1 MTYTNTAQNLASMG
15 RNGDDTLLHVN
26 RNELAGLQALLGPVS
41 VNPKTGMPEAYG
53 WTSMLGSLIG
63 GLGSFGAGAVLEP
76 VISETIAGKM
86 GSDFI
91 ESALSKIIPAAVGA
105 GIGAAVGG
113 ATGGKG
119 GALGGAVQG
128 FMSGGLGA
136 YGSED
141 VLGKGPTADPLD
153 AAMNQAKTNTA
164 DALYKTSPD
173 IKGGE
178 WQPTDSLYKP
188 DILKT
193 TTPDATSLGVGK
205 YIESAPVERA
215 GAYSSGAGTSTL
227 DQLGSNFSRLYDNL
241 SQGDN
246 LKNIASDYAPYLF
259 QAGLIGQGFADQTN
273 ANDYNKKQQEN
284 YRNMQ
289 RLRNWQADQMVNK
302 MFAGIPQYYADG
314 GPVSMGVQG
323 PLPVKVTIP
332 RSALDEA
339 EAAGGLENLNA
350 FANGGF
356 INTQQ
361 VNPEAF
367 YPQSQIPK
375 AQPYLAATPI
385 RHEVLN
391 NFAEGGYIDGDG
403 DGQSDDID
411 ADIDGQEPVKVADG
425 EFVVPKHIVDM
436 IGSDRLEELL
446 KQVREASYGRDEQI
460 PQNAGRLAAQRLLE
474 RYA

>member
-76 VISETIAGKM
+76 VISSTIAGET

-91 ESALSKIIPAAVGA
+91 ESALSKILPATVGA

-141 VLGKGPTADPLD
+141 VLGSEP
-153 AAMNQAKTNTA
+153 
-164 DALYKTSPD
+164 KTSD
-173 IKGGE
+173 IAP
-178 WQPTDSLYKP
+178 QSSPKP
-188 DILKT
+188 DYMQTDLDKLLGAQPHRLQSPMP
-193 TTPDATSLGVGK
+193 TPNA
-205 YIESAPVERA
+205 E
-215 GAYSSGAGTSTL
+215 GAGTSTL

-289 RLRNWQADQMVNK
+289 MLRNWQADQMVNK

>member
-41 VNPKTGMPEAYG
+41 VNPKTGMPEAYN
-53 WTSMLGSLIG
+53 WASMLGSVMG
-63 GLGSFGAGAVLEP
+63 GIGSFGAGALLAPAVTDIFDEADP
-76 VISETIAGKM
+76 
-86 GSDFI
+86 FI
-91 ESALSKIIPAAVGA
+91 KDALSKILPATVGA

-141 VLGKGPTADPLD
+141 VLGSEP
-153 AAMNQAKTNTA
+153 
-164 DALYKTSPD
+164 KTSD
-173 IKGGE
+173 IAPL
-178 WQPTDSLYKP
+178 PTP
-188 DILKT
+188 N
-193 TTPDATSLGVGK
+193 A
-205 YIESAPVERA
+205 E
-215 GAYSSGAGTSTL
+215 GAGTSTL

-246 LKNIASDYAPYLF
+246 LKNVASDYAPYLF

-302 MFAGIPQYYADG
+302 IFAGIPQYYADG

-361 VNPEAF
+361 VNPESF

-436 IGSDRLEELL
+436 IGSDRLDELL
-446 KQVREASYGRDEQI
+446 RQVREASYGRDEQI

>member
-1 MTYTNTAQNLASMG
+1 
-15 RNGDDTLLHVN
+15 
-26 RNELAGLQALLGPVS
+26 
-41 VNPKTGMPEAYG
+41 
-53 WTSMLGSLIG
+53 MLFRS
-63 GLGSFGAGAVLEP
+63 
-76 VISETIAGKM
+76 
-86 GSDFI
+86 
-91 ESALSKIIPAAVGA
+91 
-105 GIGAAVGG
+105 
-113 ATGGKG
+113 
-119 GALGGAVQG
+119 
-128 FMSGGLGA
+128 
-136 YGSED
+136 
-141 VLGKGPTADPLD
+141 
-153 AAMNQAKTNTA
+153 
-164 DALYKTSPD
+164 
-173 IKGGE
+173 
-178 WQPTDSLYKP
+178 
-188 DILKT
+188 
-193 TTPDATSLGVGK
+193 
-205 YIESAPVERA
+205 
-215 GAYSSGAGTSTL
+215 
-227 DQLGSNFSRLYDNL
+227 
-241 SQGDN
+241 
-246 LKNIASDYAPYLF
+246 
-259 QAGLIGQGFADQTN
+259 
-273 ANDYNKKQQEN
+273 QQEN

-302 MFAGIPQYYADG
+302 IFAGIPQYYADG

-361 VNPEAF
+361 VNPESF